1 MIILIFLFL
10 ISILL
15 EIMISNVFINI
26 LPIFSLSIVMFLSV
40 KLESK
45 IFYKILF
52 FFGIISSLICSSSL
66 FLYSICYLLI
76 GLICKLIIKD
86 FTIIKY
92 VLIYI
97 FLSYLYLLVI
107 FLYTIFYNGINIVK
121 LTSLYINSLPINI
134 FYFLICFVI
143 YYLFCNRIKK

>member
-15 EIMISNVFINI
+15 EIMVSNVFINI

-143 YYLFCNRIKK
+143 YHLFCNRIKK